1 MRALRRP
8 LLIFLAI
15 VFLIEAWLWQH
26 LSPLVRWVVDRL
38 SWPQLRVWLAALIER
53 LPPYATL
60 VIFIIPGLLL
70 LPLKLLGLWLLA
82 HGQWLLFLAVFA
94 FGKLIGLG
102 VSAFIFD
109 VTKPKLLQLPWF
121 RWIYEHVLAWLAW
134 AHELVD
140 PIKERLRRYARLF
153 TPQRAGRTFK
163 LLRRIRAQR
172 MRAQPAA

>member
-8 LLIFLAI
+8 LLIVLAI
-15 VFLIEAWLWQH
+15 VFLIEAWLWEH

-38 SWPQLRVWLAALIER
+38 SWPWLRVWLAALIER
-53 LPPYATL
+53 LPPYAML
-60 VIFIIPGLLL
+60 VVFVIPGVCLF
-70 LPLKLLGLWLLA
+70 PLKLLGLWLMSGGHWFFALLVLA
-82 HGQWLLFLAVFA
+82 FA
-94 FGKLIGLG
+94 KLVGLG

-109 VTKPKLLQLPWF
+109 VTKPKLLQLSWF

-153 TPQRAGRTFK
+153 APQRAGRTFK
-163 LLRRIRAQR
+163 LLRRIRQQR
-172 MRAQPAA
+172 IRAQAA